1 LQAEFESSDPVVI
14 GVGGTS
20 LTLNNGGNVTSEIG
34 WTAGGGGISTFF
46 DRPAWQTGP
55 GVPAG
60 TKRLVPDVSLVADPQ
75 TGALIFFQGQ
85 VQQIGG
91 TSWSAPT
98 WAGFCAL
105 MNSARS
111 QGGKQPLGFLN
122 PMIYPLIGT
131 SSFRDITVGSNDNK
145 LPSTQYN
152 AGPGYDLV
160 TGIGV
165 PNIQALINALP

>member
-1 LQAEFESSDPVVI
+1 V
-14 GVGGTS
+14 
-20 LTLNNGGNVTSEIG
+20 
-34 WTAGGGGISTFF
+34 
-46 DRPAWQTGP
+46 WQTGNGEP
-55 GVPAG
+55 NGNR
-60 TKRLVPDVSLVADPQ
+60 RLVPDVSLAADPN

-105 MNSARS
+105 INSARAQAS
-111 QGGKQPLGFLN
+111 KPPLGFLN
-122 PMIYPLIGT
+122 PLIYPLNGT
-131 SSFRDITVGSNDNK
+131 SSFRDITTGSNGPRRQFD
-145 LPSTQYN
+145 

-165 PNIQALINALP
+165 PNVQALINALP